1 VSSTQATAGVT
12 RPAILTVD
20 DDPDVLRAVERDLRR
35 HYSGDYRVV
44 SADSGPAALD
54 VLRELEQREIPVA
67 IVVADQRMPGMTGV
81 ELLYETRE
89 LFPDVKTVL
98 LTAYADTAAA
108 IAAINKS
115 DWTTT
120 CSSPGIPPSRPC
132 TRCSTISWVTGTPDS
147 TPTSTGFSPTAACWA
162 SPPTPTWPGPGA
174 AS

>member
-1 VSSTQATAGVT
+1 MSSTQATAGAT

-54 VLRELEQREIPVA
+54 VLRELKRRETPVA

-98 LTAYADTAAA
+98 LTAYADTDAA
-108 IAAINKS
+108 IAAINRLRLDYYVLKPW
-115 DWTTT
+115 D
-120 CSSPGIPPSRPC
+120 PPEQTC
-132 TRCSTISWVTGTPDS
+132 TRCSTTSWAIGTPDS
-147 TPTSTGFSPTAACWA
+147 TPTSTGCGSWVTGGHPTVTA
-162 SPPTPTWPGPGA
+162 
-174 AS
+174 